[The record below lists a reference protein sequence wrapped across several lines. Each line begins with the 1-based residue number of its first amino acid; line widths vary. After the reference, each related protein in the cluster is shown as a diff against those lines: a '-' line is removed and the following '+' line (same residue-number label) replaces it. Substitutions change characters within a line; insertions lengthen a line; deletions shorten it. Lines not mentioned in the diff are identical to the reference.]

1 MASRKE
7 QKERLRKERLEAER
21 RSGEAARRRQWTI
34 YGVGGVLAAAALVAV
49 VIAASSGGGSPSASS
64 SSAASFGPHYD
75 GLQDRIVSAKAST
88 MAEPASSIHIHPQ
101 LSVYANGKQIEVP
114 ANIGIDPDQPPTAM
128 AGLHTHDE
136 SGTIHDEGMPEGAT
150 LGQFFEIW
158 GVPFSKAEL
167 GPYKASGGKVIRMW
181 VDGKPSTA
189 YGDLQLED
197 GQQIVVDYG
206 PKNAPPPPV
215 AQNG

>member
-7 QKERLRKERLEAER
+7 QKERLRRERLEAER

-34 YGVGGVLAAAALVAV
+34 YGVGA
-49 VIAASSGGGSPSASS
+49 P
-64 SSAASFGPHYD
+64 
-75 GLQDRIVSAKAST
+75 R
-88 MAEPASSIHIHPQ
+88 

-114 ANIGIDPDQPPTAM
+114 ANIGIDPDQPPIAM

-136 SGTIHDEGMPEGAT
+136 SGTIHDEGMPQGAT

-158 GVPFSKAEL
+158 GVPFSKTEL
-167 GPYKASGGKVIRMW
+167 GPYKASGRKVVRMW
-181 VDGKPSTA
+181 VGGKPSSA

-197 GQQIVVDYG
+197 GQRIVVAYG
-206 PKNAPPPPV
+206 PDSVGPPPEV
-215 AQNG
+215 TESG